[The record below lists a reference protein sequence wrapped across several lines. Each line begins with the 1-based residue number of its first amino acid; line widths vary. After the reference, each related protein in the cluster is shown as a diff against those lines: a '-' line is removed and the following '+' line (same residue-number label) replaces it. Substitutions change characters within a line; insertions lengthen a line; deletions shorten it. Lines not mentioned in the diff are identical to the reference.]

1 MGAMCHV
8 PRWILPFCTLFA
20 QLSEFVSTLDEE
32 MTVRRSAEYKHHPRQ
47 EVVLGSLFSYWHSA
61 TLFRLYIEPK
71 FVFYS
76 FMVGHITY
84 GGEISETGRLDLKL
98 V

>member
-1 MGAMCHV
+1 MCHV
-8 PRWILPFCTLFA
+8 PRSILPFCTLFA

-47 EVVLGSLFSYWHSA
+47 EVVLGSLLSYLHSA
-61 TLFRLYIEPK
+61 TLFLLYIEPK

-76 FMVGHITY
+76 FIRWTY
-84 GGEISETGRLDLKL
+84 NIWWGNK
-98 V
+98 